1 MTDLEF
7 YQTVMQYQ
15 QYLLTAAAEVAA
27 YNWNGNFCKEQ
38 IKGAFSNWSH
48 NKDIRK
54 LFDLSNLTRERALS
68 IGFRMWND
76 DLLLFPL
83 WYTFVLPYGTKVISI
98 SGEEFEFNKDTD
110 LDHRFGYVAFG
121 IIFPK

>member
-1 MTDLEF
+1 
-7 YQTVMQYQ
+7 MQYQ
-15 QYLLTAAAEVAA
+15 QYLLTTAAEVAICNG
-27 YNWNGNFCKEQ
+27 YWGGNFCKEH
-38 IKGAFSNWSH
+38 IYDAFNDWSH
-48 NKDIRK
+48 NEDIKK

>member
-1 MTDLEF
+1 MSDLEF
-7 YQTVMQYQ
+7 YQKVMQYQ
-15 QYLLTAAAEVAA
+15 QYLLTAAAEVAT
-27 YNWNGNFCKEQ
+27 YHWNGNFCKEQ
-38 IKGAFSNWSH
+38 ICSAFTNWSH
-48 NKDIRK
+48 NEDIKK

-68 IGFRMWND
+68 IGFRMWNE

-83 WYTFVLPYGTKVISI
+83 WYTFVLPYGTKVIDI
-98 SGEEFEFNKDTD
+98 NGKEFEFNNNTD